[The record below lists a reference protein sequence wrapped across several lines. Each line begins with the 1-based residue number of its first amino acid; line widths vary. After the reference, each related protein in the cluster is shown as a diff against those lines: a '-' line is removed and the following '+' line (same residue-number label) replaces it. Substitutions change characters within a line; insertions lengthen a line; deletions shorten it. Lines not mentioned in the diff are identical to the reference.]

1 MVISNQTQYFDLLCK
16 LDFYTRFLLKKAF
29 RDFPG
34 GPVANNC
41 ASNTGGR
48 SSTPGRGTRS
58 HMPQLRPSAAKLIN
72 FFFFFKKDRFPSK
85 IINWTKSL
93 ETLNP
98 IGPLLFIRVVLVE
111 PGTKM
116 CSDCRN
122 RPRTQASTGCIQ

>member
-48 SSTPGRGTRS
+48 SSTPGWGTRS

-72 FFFFFKKDRFPSK
+72 FFFFKERQVSLKNNKLDKILGNFEPNWASSLYKSGSCRTRYKD
-85 IINWTKSL
+85 
-93 ETLNP
+93 
-98 IGPLLFIRVVLVE
+98 V
-111 PGTKM
+111 
-116 CSDCRN
+116 
-122 RPRTQASTGCIQ
+122 Q